1 MNWSWKS
8 FVLQLVCA
16 FVLGLGLAYMVSLAI
31 DARRGSGAPDS
42 TLISMAIG
50 GLLAPCILAVLS
62 GWKGWSIKP
71 LLVAGFIVST
81 IYSGKPAVGMV
92 SLLAIAVVFSL
103 ARKACAVA
111 YYYFLRQSLDPEPSA
126 KQ

>member
-1 MNWSWKS
+1 MKWSWKS

-31 DARRGSGAPDS
+31 DAGRGSGAPDS

-50 GLLAPCILAVLS
+50 GLIAPCILAVLS
-62 GWKGWSIKP
+62 GWKGWSLKP

-92 SLLAIAVVFSL
+92 SLLAIAIVFSL
-103 ARKACAVA
+103 ARKAYAVA
-111 YYYFLRQSLDPEPSA
+111 SYYFPRQSLDPEPPA